1 MAEEFPEIAG
11 FLAALDHGS
20 RERFLAD
27 CESRDSAYQLWLYAC
42 AMGYEGGFDQ
52 LDTWLRKRYPRL
64 DPRKILMAEAVRLES
79 DLAELRDGPVLGAD
93 EDAPRYGR
101 GGGRHSSIASL
112 SKELRGCLAEIDR
125 VSKGIDR
132 RGLMLAGVDRL
143 MRELEGAFDGNELVE
158 KALAEAFELVWRQV
172 QEER

>member
-1 MAEEFPEIAG
+1 MAEEFPDVSG
-11 FLAALDHGS
+11 FLAALSHGE

-27 CESRDSAYQLWLYAC
+27 CEGRDSPYQLWLCAC

-52 LDTWLRKRYPRL
+52 LDSWLRKRYPRL
-64 DPRKILMAEAVRLES
+64 DPRKILMAEAVRLEF
-79 DLAELRDGPVLGAD
+79 DLSELRGGYGGDD
-93 EDAPRYGR
+93 DDAPRVGR
-101 GGGRHSSIASL
+101 GSRHTSIASL

-125 VSKGIDR
+125 IGKGIDR

-143 MRELEGAFDGNELVE
+143 MRELEGAFVGNELME
-158 KALAEAFELVWRQV
+158 KAMADAFDLVWRQI

>member
-1 MAEEFPEIAG
+1 MAEQFPEVAG
-11 FLAALDHGS
+11 FLAALDHGD
-20 RERFLAD
+20 RERFLGD

-52 LDTWLRKRYPRL
+52 LDSWLRKRYPRL
-64 DPRKILMAEAVRLES
+64 DPCKILMAEVVRLES
-79 DLAELRDGPVLGAD
+79 DLASLRDPVLAP
-93 EDAPRYGR
+93 EDGGGPAFGR
-101 GGGRHSSIASL
+101 GSRHSSIASL
-112 SKELRGCLAEIDR
+112 SKELRGCLGEIDR

-143 MRELEGAFDGNELVE
+143 MRELEAAFDGNEQVE
-158 KALAEAFELVWRQV
+158 KALAEAFELVWRQI

>member
-1 MAEEFPEIAG
+1 MAEEFPEVAG
-11 FLAALDHGS
+11 FLAALDHGD
-20 RERFLAD
+20 RERFLGD

-42 AMGYEGGFDQ
+42 AIGYEGGFDQ
-52 LDTWLRKRYPRL
+52 LDSWLRKRYPRL

-79 DLAELRDGPVLGAD
+79 DLASLRGEYPAAEGDGPAF
-93 EDAPRYGR
+93 GR
-101 GGGRHSSIASL
+101 GSRHSSIASL

-143 MRELEGAFDGNELVE
+143 MRELEAAFDGNEQVGNTLT
-158 KALAEAFELVWRQV
+158 EAFELVWRQI